1 MMALLSPCAVDRI
14 NNHLCIFTLSKFS
27 TSKLEK
33 WRFVKQSLL
42 LCIKLNYFQNA
53 QKGEYFLN
61 NFEALVREIDVRG

>member
-1 MMALLSPCAVDRI
+1 M
-14 NNHLCIFTLSKFS
+14 
-27 TSKLEK
+27 EK

-61 NFEALVREIDVRG
+61 NFEALVGEIDVRG